1 MEGLSQ
7 VWEQLQ
13 ASPILF
19 GVAILVAVFLVVALI
34 KRILTIALLS
44 GALLILYFVYMTN
57 FQDSFPLPD
66 GWDGFHERWLTEED
80 DSNASSLVSP

>member
-13 ASPILF
+13 ASPILL
-19 GVAILVAVFLVVALI
+19 GVAVLVAVFLVVALI

-44 GALLILYFVYMTN
+44 GALLILYFIYVTN

-66 GWDGFHERWLTEED
+66 GWDGFQERWSPGED
-80 DSNASSLVSP
+80 DSNASPLVSP

>member
-13 ASPILF
+13 ASPILL
-19 GVAILVAVFLVVALI
+19 GVAVLVAVFLVVALI

-44 GALLILYFVYMTN
+44 GALLILYFFYMTN

-66 GWDGFHERWLTEED
+66 GWDGFQEPWLTEED
-80 DSNASSLVSP
+80 DSNASPLVSP